1 MYRLI
6 HFFLH
11 LLQRQLYFRFLIILS
26 WREYVSLLSALMQQI
41 KIANMNAN
49 EPAMTK
55 ISPMNAGM
63 LVGLGLVS
71 VFLYKP
77 VFWFQFC
84 GIGA

>member
-6 HFFLH
+6 QFFLH
-11 LLQRQLYFRFLIILS
+11 LLHTHLLFRLLILLN

-63 LVGLGLVS
+63 LVVMRVGY
-71 VFLYKP
+71 LYKLH
-77 VFWFQFC
+77 
-84 GIGA
+84 